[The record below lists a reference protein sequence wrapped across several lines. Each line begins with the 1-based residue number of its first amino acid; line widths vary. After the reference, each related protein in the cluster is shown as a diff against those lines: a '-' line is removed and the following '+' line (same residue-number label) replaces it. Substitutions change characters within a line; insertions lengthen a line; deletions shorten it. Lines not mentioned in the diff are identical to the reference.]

1 MSNKIFFT
9 PGPTQLFY
17 TYQDHF
23 REAIKQDVGSIS
35 HRSKEFMRLFQETR
49 ENLHQLLELT
59 DDHRIYFTG
68 SANEIWERM
77 VQNLVINRSHHFLNG
92 AFAKKFYDFALQYQ
106 KSPSKTES
114 PFGQAYDSLDI
125 PDDAELCGITLNET
139 SNGFMFPAEDIY
151 QIKKENP
158 DCLMAIDGVSA
169 LPAIPVDFNYIDT
182 AYFSVQKC
190 FGMPAG
196 LGVWI
201 ANKRCIEKSQQM
213 ETDGMVTGSYHSL
226 TSFEKYGQ
234 KNQTPETPNAL
245 SIFILG
251 KIAEDMLRRG
261 VSYVRNESVYKS
273 TILYQTAE
281 SISILD
287 PFIKEKKYRSKT
299 VAVCNAQNG
308 SGTIIEVCK
317 KKGWVLGSGYS
328 DQKQNQVRIA
338 NFPMHSK
345 EQVEQLCDFLVRE
358 FK

>member
-23 REAIKQDVGSIS
+23 REAIKQDVPSIS
-35 HRSKEFMRLFQETR
+35 HRSKQFMQLFQETR
-49 ENLHQLLELT
+49 ENLRNLLELT
-59 DDHRIYFTG
+59 DDHNIYFTG

-77 VQNLVINRSHHFLNG
+77 IQSLVISRSHHFMNG

-106 KSPSKTES
+106 KSPTKTEAAY
-114 PFGQAYDSLDI
+114 GQVYDSLNI
-125 PDDAELCGITLNET
+125 PDDSELVGITLNET
-139 SNGFMFPAEDIY
+139 SNGYMFPAEDIY
-151 QIKKENP
+151 TIKKQNP
-158 DCLMAIDGVSA
+158 DCLLALDGVSA
-169 LPAIPVDFNYIDT
+169 LPAIPIDFNYIDT

-201 ANKRCIEKSQQM
+201 ANKKCLEKTVQM
-213 ETDGMVTGSYHSL
+213 EADGLITGSYHSL
-226 TSFEKYGQ
+226 SSFEKYGR

-261 VSYVRNESVYKS
+261 ISFVRNETVYKS
-273 TILYQTAE
+273 ALLYQTAGE
-281 SISILD
+281 ISILD
-287 PFIKEKKYRSKT
+287 PFIKDKKYQSKT
-299 VAVCNAQNG
+299 VMVCDVKNG
-308 SGTIIEVCK
+308 SEQIIETCK

-328 DQKQNQVRIA
+328 EQKQSQVRIA

-345 EQVEQLCDFLVRE
+345 EQVEQLCDFLVKE

>member
-17 TYQDHF
+17 TYQNHF
-23 REAIKQDVGSIS
+23 REAIKQDIPSIS

-49 ENLHQLLELT
+49 ENLQNLLELT
-59 DDHRIYFTG
+59 PDHNIYFTG
-68 SANEIWERM
+68 SANEIWERII
-77 VQNLVINRSHHFLNG
+77 QNLVVSRSHHFFNG
-92 AFAKKFYDFALQYQ
+92 AFARKFYDFALQYQ
-106 KSPSKTES
+106 KSPTKTES
-114 PFGQAYDSLDI
+114 ENGMAYDSLHI
-125 PDDAELCGITLNET
+125 PDDSELVGITLNET

-158 DCLMAIDGVSA
+158 ECLLALDGVSA
-169 LPAIPVDFNYIDT
+169 LPAVPVDFSYVDT
-182 AYFSVQKC
+182 AYLSVQKC

-201 ANKRCIEKSQQM
+201 ANQKCLEKARKM
-213 ETDGMVTGSYHSL
+213 EEDGMITGSYHSL
-226 TSFEKYGQ
+226 SSLEKYGA
-234 KNQTPETPNAL
+234 KNQTPETPNVL
-245 SIFILG
+245 SIYILG

-261 VSYVRNESVYKS
+261 VSFMRNETVYKS

-281 SISILD
+281 TLSLLN

-299 VAVCNAQNG
+299 VVVCDVKNG
-308 SGTIIEVCK
+308 SAQILDVCHQ
-317 KKGWVLGSGYS
+317 KGWVLGSGYS
-328 DQKQNQVRIA
+328 SQKDSQVRIA

-345 EQVEQLCDFLVRE
+345 EQVEQLCDFLVKE